1 MFTVLATVYDTNN
14 RVRSL
19 EKDLAE
25 FEERFIKHQKF
36 IAETRNATVDTNMK
50 TGRLQPQ

>member
-1 MFTVLATVYDTNN
+1 MHKLLSDIDEYDE
-14 RVRSL
+14 

-36 IAETRNATVDTNMK
+36 IAETRNAAVDTKMK
-50 TGRLQPQ
+50 ISRLQPQ

>member
-1 MFTVLATVYDTNN
+1 MFTILATVYDTNQ
-14 RVRSL
+14 RVRRV

-36 IAETRNATVDTNMK
+36 IAETRNEAVDTNMK
-50 TGRLQPQ
+50 TGRLRPQ